1 MRFEA
6 GIANCE
12 IKDINNLLHFLWKRN
27 KIAAFISQ
35 SEELSYDIF
44 QTFYS

>member
-12 IKDINNLLHFLWKRN
+12 IKDINNLLHFCGNEIKLLHL
-27 KIAAFISQ
+27 FHSQ
-35 SEELSYDIF
+35 KN
-44 QTFYS
+44 